1 VSRPGVLL
9 VTRRYWPL
17 PGGWEKSW
25 SRLLDELSR
34 RGRRTTVLTPRWQAD
49 WPDET
54 LHGAVRIVRLP
65 PPARGRWG
73 EIRYLAQLANAVG
86 RMRSEF
92 DLLLTAGLRGDAYAT
107 IGEGRKHRF
116 PVALV
121 AEQPGLGGDCHWQL
135 EACCGSRIKKRCYQ
149 AQAYPAA
156 TPLIERELIAAGY
169 ARSRIRPIPLGVP
182 PVEPPTFAA
191 RREARRALAQA
202 DPALA
207 LGDDEPLV
215 VCIGRL
221 RMGKGLDVLLNAW
234 RQTSQEIP
242 RATLWLVGEG
252 PDADY
257 LRERIVEFDL
267 TTRVRLTGAFD
278 DIDDVYRSADVAVFP
293 ALEDG
298 PAVGLLEA
306 ASYGLPIVAS
316 DVVTHRERLDDQV
329 EALVYPRREADALAT
344 ALGTMLRDYPTA
356 ARLGTAARRC
366 VAENYTLTR
375 MADDYE
381 RLLDELTTV

>member
-1 VSRPGVLL
+1 MSRSGVLL

-17 PGGWEKSW
+17 PGGWEKVW
-25 SRLLDELSR
+25 SRLLDELAR
-34 RGRRTTVLTPRWQAD
+34 RGHHTTVLTPQWQAD

-65 PPARGRWG
+65 PPQRGRWG
-73 EIRYLAQLANAVG
+73 EIRYLSQLTKEVV
-86 RMRSEF
+86 RLRSEF
-92 DLLLTAGLRGDAYAT
+92 DVLLTAGLRGDAYAMV
-107 IGEGRKHRF
+107 GAGRKHRF
-116 PVALV
+116 PVVLV
-121 AEQPGLGGDCHWQL
+121 AEQPGLRGDCHWQL
-135 EACCGSRIKKRCYQ
+135 EAACGSRIKKRCYQ
-149 AQAYPAA
+149 AQSYPAA

-182 PVEPPTFAA
+182 PAEVPSAAA

-221 RMGKGLDVLLNAW
+221 RLGKGLDTLLAAW
-234 RQTSQEIP
+234 RQTAQVIP

-278 DIDDVYRSADVAVFP
+278 DVDDVYRSADVAVFP

-329 EALVYPRREADALAT
+329 EALVYPRRDAEALAT
-344 ALGTMLRDYPTA
+344 SLGTLLRDRATA
-356 ARLGTAARRC
+356 ERLGEAARRC
-366 VAENYTLTR
+366 VGDEFTLAR

-381 RLLDELTTV
+381 RLLDELTAK